1 MKGILS
7 FMKGLIWGGVAGAAA
22 AILFAPASGEETQMR
37 LRQRADNI
45 RDEVNQAAAAR
56 RAELEQQLAMLRS
69 KES

>member
-22 AILFAPASGEETQMR
+22 ALLFAPASGEDTQRR
-37 LRQRADNI
+37 LRQRADTI
-45 RDEVNQAAAAR
+45 REEVNQAAAAR
-56 RAELEQQLAMLRS
+56 RAELEQQLATLRS

>member
-37 LRQRADNI
+37 LRRRADNI
-45 RDEVNQAAAAR
+45 REEVNQAAAAR